1 MHTLGSYQ
9 IQEEKIMKKLYK
21 GFTVVSIFAFFAT
34 ACIPP
39 VVDVARA
46 APAEVT
52 YQATLGKPV
61 SDKTVADFIAS
72 NNCTQAGSFQLCQPA
87 GVALWADDQQIVQIA
102 YLYLDDSDGFAPY
115 RGKLPLGLAAND
127 TMKRA
132 EDRLGQ
138 PKVQHT
144 PQAGWE
150 PGLPDEGSSP
160 DHIHYWAVYRRF
172 GVTIVYNSPSPDD
185 KNATIHAILVNQ

>member
-1 MHTLGSYQ
+1 
-9 IQEEKIMKKLYK
+9 MKKLYK
-21 GFTVVSIFAFFAT
+21 VFAVVAIFAFFAT

-87 GVALWADDQQIVQIA
+87 CVALWTDERQIVQIA
-102 YLYLDDSDGFAPY
+102 YLYLDSSNGFAPY
-115 RGKLPLGLAAND
+115 GGELPLGLAVNN
-127 TMKRA
+127 TMKQV

-138 PKVQHT
+138 PRVPHA

-160 DHIHYWAVYRRF
+160 DHIHY
-172 GVTIVYNSPSPDD
+172 
-185 KNATIHAILVNQ
+185 